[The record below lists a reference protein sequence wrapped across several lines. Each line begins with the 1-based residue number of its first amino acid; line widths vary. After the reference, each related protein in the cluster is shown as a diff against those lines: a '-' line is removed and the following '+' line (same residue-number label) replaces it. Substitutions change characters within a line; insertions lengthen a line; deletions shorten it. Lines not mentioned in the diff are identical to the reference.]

1 MKVGG
6 LFSGIGGFELGLSR
20 AGFEISWMVE
30 IDEFCRKV
38 LKKHAPEYWPN
49 ARILEDVT
57 KVGKEQL
64 AAVDLICGGFP
75 CQPFSQA
82 GKRRGKEDDRYLWPE
97 MLRIISELKPRWI
110 IGENV
115 AGFINMEL
123 ENAFTDLE
131 AEGYKVEAF
140 VLPVAAIGGWHRRD
154 RVWIIAYGNEV
165 RCNLRRFEGEG
176 IQWQYKTR
184 DEVNTGSKTIT
195 NSNSKRLQ
203 KRIPQRFRSVQ
214 QEEATTQGSQSAR
227 IYTTTSW
234 GEFPTQPYL
243 CRGNDGISNRMD
255 RVRSL
260 GNAVVPQI
268 PEILGRFIL
277 EIENDLFKS
286 ST

>member
-6 LFSGIGGFELGLSR
+6 LFSGIGGFELGLVR
-20 AGFEISWMVE
+20 ASFEISWMVE

-64 AAVDLICGGFP
+64 STVDLICGGFP

-97 MLRIISELKPRWI
+97 MFRIIRELSPRWI

-140 VLPVAAIGGWHRRD
+140 VLPACAVGANHRRN
-154 RVWIIAYGNEV
+154 RVWIVAYSQRNVIQGGQIKTKNGNEIRKSV
-165 RCNLRRFEGEG
+165 KKQLSGL
-176 IQWQYKTR
+176 
-184 DEVNTGSKTIT
+184 
-195 NSNSKRLQ
+195 LQ
-203 KRIPQRFRSVQ
+203 PCTWLSL
-214 QEEATTQGSQSAR
+214 SSAR
-227 IYTTTSW
+227 TYRN
-234 GEFPTQPYL
+234 P
-243 CRGNDGISNRMD
+243 NGIPD
-255 RVRSL
+255 RVDRNRSL

-277 EIENDLFKS
+277 EIENDLLKDNA
-286 ST
+286 

>member
-64 AAVDLICGGFP
+64 TAVDLICGGFP

-82 GKRRGKEDDRYLWPE
+82 GKRKGKTDDRYLWPE
-97 MLRIISELKPRWI
+97 MLRIIRELSPRWI

-140 VLPVAAIGGWHRRD
+140 VLPAYGVGAPHERKRIWIVAHRQDQYKKRSITKGNRCGESKNKIRNGDNDLRGKRFQWQGKPPVCGVVNGVSFGLDRNRRD
-154 RVWIIAYGNEV
+154 RI
-165 RCNLRRFEGEG
+165 
-176 IQWQYKTR
+176 K
-184 DEVNTGSKTIT
+184 
-195 NSNSKRLQ
+195 
-203 KRIPQRFRSVQ
+203 
-214 QEEATTQGSQSAR
+214 
-227 IYTTTSW
+227 
-234 GEFPTQPYL
+234 
-243 CRGNDGISNRMD
+243 
-255 RVRSL
+255 SL

-277 EIENDLFKS
+277 EIENELLKDN
-286 ST
+286 T

>member
-38 LKKHAPEYWPN
+38 LKKHASEYWPN

-64 AAVDLICGGFP
+64 TAVDLICGGFP

-140 VLPVAAIGGWHRRD
+140 VLPALSIGAWHRRD
-154 RVWIIAYGNEV
+154 RIWIIAHASKERYD
-165 RCNLRRFEGEG
+165 
-176 IQWQYKTR
+176 WQKTSIK
-184 DEVNTGSKTIT
+184 EVNGKRMQFPLEFPRETQWRMDWKTIA
-195 NSNSKRLQ
+195 S
-203 KRIPQRFRSVQ
+203 
-214 QEEATTQGSQSAR
+214 R
-227 IYTTTSW
+227 IYGRNNGVS
-234 GEFPTQPYL
+234 
-243 CRGNDGISNRMD
+243 RRVD
-255 RVRSL
+255 RLGAL

-277 EIENDLFKS
+277 EIENDLLKN

>member
-6 LFSGIGGFELGLSR
+6 LFSGIGGFELGLVR

-57 KVGKEQL
+57 KVRIEQL
-64 AAVDLICGGFP
+64 TAVDLICGGFP

-97 MLRIISELKPRWI
+97 MLRIIRELKPRWI

-140 VLPVAAIGGWHRRD
+140 VLP
-154 RVWIIAYGNEV
+154 AYGVGAPHERKRIWIVAYTN
-165 RCNLRRFEGEG
+165 GEYG
-176 IQWQYKTR
+176 KTR
-184 DEVNTGSKTIT
+184 MELYQKHSKKILGDCHRY
-195 NSNSKRLQ
+195 SYKPFEQALPKFDGVVDGVSAGLDKS
-203 KRIPQRFRSVQ
+203 RIG
-214 QEEATTQGSQSAR
+214 A
-227 IYTTTSW
+227 
-234 GEFPTQPYL
+234 
-243 CRGNDGISNRMD
+243 
-255 RVRSL
+255 L
-260 GNAVVPQI
+260 GNAVIPQI

-277 EIENDLFKS
+277 EIEND
-286 ST
+286 

>member
-38 LKKHAPEYWPN
+38 LKKHAPKYWPN

-97 MLRIISELKPRWI
+97 MLRIIRELKPRWI

-140 VLPVAAIGGWHRRD
+140 VLPANAIGAPHKRD
-154 RVWIIAYGNEV
+154 RIWIVAYTYKIRNDK
-165 RCNLRRFEGEG
+165 CFPQSNLEESLTSHNFK
-176 IQWQYKTR
+176 QWDRWTSENNGHFWWESFSDFLRVDDGLSAKL
-184 DEVNTGSKTIT
+184 DKS
-195 NSNSKRLQ
+195 
-203 KRIPQRFRSVQ
+203 RIG
-214 QEEATTQGSQSAR
+214 A
-227 IYTTTSW
+227 
-234 GEFPTQPYL
+234 
-243 CRGNDGISNRMD
+243 
-255 RVRSL
+255 L

-277 EIENDLFKS
+277 EIENDLLKNNS
-286 ST
+286 

>member
-6 LFSGIGGFELGLSR
+6 LFSGIGGFELGLVR

-30 IDEFCRKV
+30 IDDFCRKV

-140 VLPVAAIGGWHRRD
+140 VLPACAIDAPHKRD
-154 RVWIIAYGNEV
+154 RIWIVAYTDKIYRQYVGI
-165 RCNLRRFEGEG
+165 CKKEG
-176 IQWQYKTR
+176 IRTFQ
-184 DEVNTGSKTIT
+184 NI
-195 NSNSKRLQ
+195 
-203 KRIPQRFRSVQ
+203 
-214 QEEATTQGSQSAR
+214 
-227 IYTTTSW
+227 
-234 GEFPTQPYL
+234 
-243 CRGNDGISNRMD
+243 GNDLWNSQDWQKDWFKFSMDFGRVSPEKWRNGGQDSTSRPLLLRNDDGLSTRLDKNRLET
-255 RVRSL
+255 L

-277 EIENDLFKS
+277 EIENDLLKNNS
-286 ST
+286 